1 MATTTVAPAGVQ
13 MIALAEIRT
22 DRNVRQELVADEV
35 ASLAQSIKLLG
46 QLTPVSV
53 RGAAEGGY
61 VLIAGHKR
69 CAALTSLGE
78 THVRAELRADD
89 SQEESERAAENI
101 VRSALNAREE
111 ALAVRAMLDR
121 GLTVDGAAQAL
132 GWPKARVTARVKLL
146 ELPEQ
151 AQQMI
156 GDGRLALSSVEQL
169 RAIGAVSP
177 ELLDALVAYLGDGNE
192 WAAERLTREP
202 GWVLDSALREGKSK
216 VFAAHLGGRV
226 NSHEIAELR
235 LGKKAEA
242 AYERAGELTRALD
255 RYAYHV
261 DIRFDDSDVDQAR
274 AAGVVIE
281 FERSAPIIVD
291 RSLYRELVKAAITRT
306 VAELEAKVAAR
317 QEERKASRK
326 SQSNGGAPADPAAE
340 AEREHRSRMREL
352 SDQAH
357 GVNLDVGA
365 GLLTGLS
372 TVDPTD
378 VNVAKVFVYALLG
391 ADYDD
396 SPYTQQ
402 GERVA
407 RLAVSGIRLVIEE
420 FRADVTKTRRD
431 GSKGALRIDYGNGR
445 EPQEPVKWLWKYI
458 DGAKTAGEL
467 YGRALVV
474 IAAEQYASRLVVPQ
488 SQRTPAIRWSSHKDL
503 AAKALAKLT
512 TSHLP
517 ASLRQLEAA
526 VKRAH
531 EERDGATQRARRA
544 ATRRARRAEV
554 GAEDSAAGAADQ
566 EATDAEVDV
575 DVDDVDEVEE
585 SDETEQ

>member
-1 MATTTVAPAGVQ
+1 
-13 MIALAEIRT
+13 
-22 DRNVRQELVADEV
+22 
-35 ASLAQSIKLLG
+35 G

-53 RGAAEGGY
+53 RPAEDGGY

-69 CAALTSLGE
+69 CAALASLGQTE
-78 THVRAELRADD
+78 VRAELRADD

-101 VRSALNAREE
+101 VRSALNPYEE

-121 GLTVDGAAQAL
+121 GLTAEGAAQAL

-146 ELPEQ
+146 ELPEL
-151 AQQMI
+151 AQQMV

-177 ELLDALVAYLGDGNE
+177 ELLDALIAFMADGNE

-202 GWVLDSALREGKSK
+202 GWVLDSALRAGKSK
-216 VFAAHLGGRV
+216 AFAEHLGGRV
-226 NSHEIAELR
+226 DSHDIASLK

-261 DIRFDDSDVDQAR
+261 DVRFDDSEIDQAR

-291 RSLYRELVKAAITRT
+291 RPLYRELVKAAITRT
-306 VAELEAKVAAR
+306 VTELDAKVAAR
-317 QEERKASRK
+317 EQERKTARQTKKNAS
-326 SQSNGGAPADPAAE
+326 APANPAAD
-340 AEREHRSRMREL
+340 AEREHRQQMRQI

-365 GLLTGLS
+365 ELLKGLS
-372 TVDPTD
+372 TVDPAD
-378 VNVAKVFVYALLG
+378 VTVARFFVYSLLG
-391 ADYDD
+391 SDYDD

-402 GERVA
+402 GERIA
-407 RLAVSGIRLVIEE
+407 RLAVSGIRLVIGE
-420 FRADVTKTRRD
+420 FRADVTKTRKD
-431 GSKGALRIDYGNGR
+431 GSKGALRIDYGNAR
-445 EPQEPVKWLWKYI
+445 EPKEPVKWLWKYV

-474 IAAEQYASRLVVPQ
+474 IAAEQYATRLVVPQ

-503 AAKALAKLT
+503 AAKALSKLAGP
-512 TSHLP
+512 HLP
-517 ASLRQLEAA
+517 ASLRQLETAIKRAKEEHDRA
-526 VKRAH
+526 VKRA
-531 EERDGATQRARRA
+531 RAAAQRASRA
-544 ATRRARRAEV
+544 DAA
-554 GAEDSAAGAADQ
+554 AEDTAAAAAQEGAAD
-566 EATDAEVDV
+566 AETAV
-575 DVDDVDEVEE
+575 DVDEVEVE
-585 SDETEQ
+585 EGDEAEQ

>member
-1 MATTTVAPAGVQ
+1 M
-13 MIALAEIRT
+13 
-22 DRNVRQELVADEV
+22 
-35 ASLAQSIKLLG
+35 
-46 QLTPVSV
+46 
-53 RGAAEGGY
+53 
-61 VLIAGHKR
+61 
-69 CAALTSLGE
+69 
-78 THVRAELRADD
+78 
-89 SQEESERAAENI
+89 
-101 VRSALNAREE
+101 
-111 ALAVRAMLDR
+111 RAMLDR

-235 LGKKAEA
+235 LGNKAEA

-306 VAELEAKVAAR
+306 VAELETKVAAR

-326 SQSNGGAPADPAAE
+326 SQSNGGASADPAAE
-340 AEREHRSRMREL
+340 GEREHRSRMREL

-357 GVNLDVGA
+357 GANLDVGA

-372 TVDPTD
+372 TVDPAD
-378 VNVAKVFVYALLG
+378 VTVARFFVYSLL
-391 ADYDD
+391 AEDYDD
-396 SPYTQQ
+396 SPYTHQ

-407 RLAVSGIRLVIEE
+407 RLAVSGIRLVI
-420 FRADVTKTRRD
+420 
-431 GSKGALRIDYGNGR
+431 
-445 EPQEPVKWLWKYI
+445 
-458 DGAKTAGEL
+458 
-467 YGRALVV
+467 
-474 IAAEQYASRLVVPQ
+474 
-488 SQRTPAIRWSSHKDL
+488 
-503 AAKALAKLT
+503 
-512 TSHLP
+512 
-517 ASLRQLEAA
+517 
-526 VKRAH
+526 
-531 EERDGATQRARRA
+531 
-544 ATRRARRAEV
+544 
-554 GAEDSAAGAADQ
+554 
-566 EATDAEVDV
+566 
-575 DVDDVDEVEE
+575 
-585 SDETEQ
+585 

>member
-1 MATTTVAPAGVQ
+1 MATTTAPAGVQ
-13 MIALAEIRT
+13 MIALQEIRT
-22 DRNVRQELVADEV
+22 DGNVRQQLLAEEV
-35 ASLAQSIKLLG
+35 DALAQSIKLLG

-53 RGAAEGGY
+53 RPAEDGGY

-69 CAALTSLGE
+69 CAALASLGE
-78 THVRAELRADD
+78 TQVRAEIRADD

-101 VRSALNAREE
+101 VRSGLNPYEE
-111 ALAVRAMLDR
+111 AVAVRAMLDR

-132 GWPKARVTARVKLL
+132 GWNRARVTARVKLL
-146 ELPEQ
+146 ELPEL

-156 GDGRLALSSVEQL
+156 GDGRLPLSSVEQL

-177 ELLDALVAYLGDGNE
+177 ALLEALIDYLADGNE

-202 GWVLDSALREGKSK
+202 GWVLDSALRSSNTK

-226 NSHEIAELR
+226 DSNEIAALR

-255 RYAYHV
+255 RYAYYV
-261 DIRFDDSDVDQAR
+261 DVRFDESDVDQAR

-306 VAELEAKVAAR
+306 VTELEAKVAAR
-317 QEERKASRK
+317 EEERKAARQ
-326 SQSNGGAPADPAAE
+326 SQKTSGAPADPAAE
-340 AEREHRSRMREL
+340 VEREHRSRMREL

-365 GLLTGLS
+365 GLLNGLS

-378 VNVAKVFVYALLG
+378 VNVAKFFVYSLLG
-391 ADYDD
+391 GDYDD

-420 FRADVTKTRRD
+420 FRADVTKTRKD

-445 EPQEPVKWLWKYI
+445 EPQEPVRWLWKYL
-458 DGAKTAGEL
+458 DGAKTAGEI

-488 SQRTPAIRWSSHKDL
+488 ASARTQPDGHRIRTSRPRRCGSWPDRTCRHRCASWRRRSSGRTRSATAPPSPPGQPRAEL
-503 AAKALAKLT
+503 AARRRPT
-512 TSHLP
+512 
-517 ASLRQLEAA
+517 
-526 VKRAH
+526 
-531 EERDGATQRARRA
+531 ATAP
-544 ATRRARRAEV
+544 
-554 GAEDSAAGAADQ
+554 AAGARG
-566 EATDAEVDV
+566 EGRGLEP
-575 DVDDVDEVEE
+575 
-585 SDETEQ
+585 